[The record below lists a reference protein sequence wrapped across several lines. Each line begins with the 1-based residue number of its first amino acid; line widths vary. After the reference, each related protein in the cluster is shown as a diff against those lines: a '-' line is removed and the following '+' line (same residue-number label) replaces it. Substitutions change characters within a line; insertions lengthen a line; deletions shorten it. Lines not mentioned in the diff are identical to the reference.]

1 MAKFVNS
8 YKTTSYKN
16 CSQCCFNNCFVSSCS
31 YGMWSVF
38 TILYAK
44 NMSSAD
50 SQFELALRDL
60 QEAFDESFIGESEK
74 FGEIKNQKLIMALY
88 GSVNSGK
95 STTINALTGRKL
107 ADVKA
112 IAGYTEEIQLYRF
125 SKNVYIADTPGL
137 EDINEEKSKLTQKF
151 IERDTDIILF
161 FFNGG
166 VGASKSTVDA
176 YKGLQAL
183 GKPIIAVLNKIDSLK
198 LDAQKEMEQD
208 IKDKTGAKLVPI
220 SARDNIGID
229 VLHRS
234 IVEILEFQG
243 NDLFFFKVSKFKEE
257 QVDKWIKDAADDA
270 MSLATIPI
278 PGVDLMPLTRLQVG
292 LVMKVAFIYECQVKK
307 KDVMQLFAATV
318 TGSTGRQIY
327 RWGIQGLKAVGWLG
341 GLLGVGVV
349 MNVAA
354 KTAGSVTY
362 GFGHVCKAYYK
373 SGMTLDLDVAGE
385 IFGNMAKQ
393 YQSQAPS
400 ILNRLWKW
408 WLK

>member
-1 MAKFVNS
+1 
-8 YKTTSYKN
+8 
-16 CSQCCFNNCFVSSCS
+16 
-31 YGMWSVF
+31 
-38 TILYAK
+38 
-44 NMSSAD
+44 
-50 SQFELALRDL
+50 
-60 QEAFDESFIGESEK
+60 
-74 FGEIKNQKLIMALY
+74 MALY

-292 LVMKVAFIYECQVKK
+292 LAMKVAFIYECQVKK
-307 KDVMQLFAATV
+307 KVLA
-318 TGSTGRQIY
+318 
-327 RWGIQGLKAVGWLG
+327 
-341 GLLGVGVV
+341 
-349 MNVAA
+349 
-354 KTAGSVTY
+354 
-362 GFGHVCKAYYK
+362 
-373 SGMTLDLDVAGE
+373 
-385 IFGNMAKQ
+385 
-393 YQSQAPS
+393 
-400 ILNRLWKW
+400 
-408 WLK
+408 